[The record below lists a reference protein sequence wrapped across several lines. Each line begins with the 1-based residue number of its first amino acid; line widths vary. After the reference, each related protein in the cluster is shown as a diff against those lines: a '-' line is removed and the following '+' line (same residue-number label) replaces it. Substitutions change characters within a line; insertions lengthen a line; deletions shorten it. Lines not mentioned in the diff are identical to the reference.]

1 MEDKVENKIDSLR
14 TNIDDIDKDIINLL
28 EERIKLCKDIS
39 DIKKSKNLKV
49 YDKKREENIL
59 NNIRKK
65 TTTDNENLI
74 INIYKNI
81 LKHSKEVQKKNILR
95 QDYNKDEDI
104 KEGYCNKG
112 KKEKLNKDV
121 AIKKE
126 MYIKDLAVEKKEARV
141 LKVGHQG
148 LKGAFSNEALE
159 EYFKGKVKTIK
170 RYNEFEDLVK
180 GLTNKEVD
188 YVVIPIE
195 NSSTGSIT
203 KVYDL
208 LKKYD
213 VYINAEISIKINQ
226 HLIGTKDSSLK
237 DIKEVYTHI
246 QGFKQC
252 NNFFLQKSVK
262 KYCVENT
269 ARGAYI
275 VKDKNQKHIAA
286 VGSKQACLEYDLK
299 ILKENI
305 EDSDLNYTRFFIL
318 SRNLNTSKESNK
330 ISLLTNIKHEK
341 GMLYTH
347 LKSLYENNINMLKIE
362 SRPIKDTL
370 KEYNFYIDIEG
381 NLKDGNIK
389 RALENMKRNSNDI
402 RILGNYKMDKN
413 Y

>member
-126 MYIKDLAVEKKEARV
+126 MDIKDLAVEKKEARV

>member
-95 QDYNKDEDI
+95 KDYNKDEDI

-126 MYIKDLAVEKKEARV
+126 MDIKDLAVEKKEARV

>member
-1 MEDKVENKIDSLR
+1 MEDKLGNKIDSLR
-14 TNIDDIDKDIINLL
+14 INIDDIDKEIIKLI

-39 DIKKSKNLKV
+39 DIKKSKNLKI
-49 YDKKREENIL
+49 YDKNREENIL
-59 NNIRKK
+59 NKISKK
-65 TTTDNENLI
+65 TNKDNENLI

-81 LKHSKEVQKKNILR
+81 LKHSKEVQKKNMIKEEKNNKKVKTKES
-95 QDYNKDEDI
+95 NKDDEIKEYYCNKIKKEDI
-104 KEGYCNKG
+104 KYLA
-112 KKEKLNKDV
+112 KEK
-121 AIKKE
+121 
-126 MYIKDLAVEKKEARV
+126 V
-141 LKVGHQG
+141 LRVGHQG

-159 EYFKGKVKTIK
+159 EYFKDKEKTIK

-180 GLTNKEVD
+180 GLTTKEID
-188 YVVIPIE
+188 YAVIPIE

-213 VYINAEISIKINQ
+213 VYISAEISIKINQ
-226 HLIGTKDSSLK
+226 HLIGTKNSSLK

-252 NNFFLQKSVK
+252 SDFFAQKNIK

-275 VKDKNQKHIAA
+275 VKSKNQKHVGA
-286 VGSKQACLEYDLK
+286 VGSKQASLEYGLK

-318 SRNLNTSKESNK
+318 SRDLNISKDSNK
-330 ISLLTNIKHEK
+330 ISLLTNIKHEQ

-389 RALENMKRNSNDI
+389 RALESMKRNSNDI